1 MVDLDKL
8 MAFLRDLEL
17 RGNLKIPRPKNMHA
31 LERLLAEY
39 DAKGDGVTKM
49 QKREWQAF
57 LNDCVVD
64 ATEFT
69 SLTVQKLA
77 RDVNDFKLNAFC
89 ANVGVLSGHSVAQL
103 RAKAQM
109 LQLAEEA
116 NVRMRVELTEGVDR
130 PSI

>member
-77 RDVNDFKLNAFC
+77 RDVNDLREELRITKAALEAMQ
-89 ANVGVLSGHSVAQL
+89 ADMRLLMEMDGVSEGD
-103 RAKAQM
+103 
-109 LQLAEEA
+109 AEI
-116 NVRMRVELTEGVDR
+116 R
-130 PSI
+130 